1 MRGLIDVSVSKLF
14 VKNCPAKYYFF
25 SFTVC
30 LKKPVALIKKA
41 FYFLFF
47 VLLLGSLGCSVKKNT
62 ASSRTYHNLVSHYNI
77 YFNAR
82 ESYKSG
88 IRKAS
93 KQLKPDFNKTLP
105 AFPLETKETA
115 GLITSEMDRV
125 VKKVSKL
132 ITYHSITA
140 KPKQKKTKLTE
151 KEKEFF
157 NLPEYNKWVDDSYLL
172 MGKAQYMKNDLASA
186 LTSFN
191 YIVSKKYPDP
201 GVVMEARLWAAKI
214 YDRSKDFRAAEETLQ
229 ELEKEKDKIPS
240 SILKDYF
247 KVKANH
253 YLLQGKT
260 DLAIEEL
267 KKTLEYSKKKDEK
280 ALTAY
285 LLGQLY
291 EEKKD
296 MADAVKYYRMVF
308 HFNPPY
314 EMAFNAHI
322 RIAEDTETYAE
333 NLKQIKKDLHK
344 LLRDEKNKEYRD
356 QIYYAF
362 GKIAMK
368 ENKPDEAIEY
378 FKKSA
383 HYSVSNDVQKGLS
396 YLAAAEI
403 YFDRNDYD
411 HAQMFYDSTVAFLP
425 GDYAGYAEY
434 KNKSN
439 SLNRLVRYTRE
450 ITLQDSLQHLAALP
464 EKKRLAII
472 DGIIETLVQQEK
484 QEAEQN
490 ASQAYSR
497 GQAMLTDIRYQS
509 ELNRSGQW
517 YFYNP
522 TALGFGRTEFK
533 RRWGTRKLEDNWRRK
548 NKASVS
554 FESATQEEDSLS
566 AEQVIKSVQKTNK
579 KSRSYY
585 LRQIPLNDSMM
596 VASNAQLQEGLFE
609 SAMIFYNDLK
619 DYDKAIHN
627 LERIATDFPQ
637 STYLL
642 ASYYTLY
649 NLYRETGKT
658 DLADK
663 YKNLI
668 IEKFPDSEQA
678 KVLKDPLYLKKI
690 NEQKLEEERKY
701 EQVYHM
707 FETGNYQ
714 EVIRRCDLAL
724 QEKTGEDLRSKYMF
738 LRAVSIGKTS
748 DPRTFKEALKQVAD
762 SVTDRDIATRATN
775 LITYLNQEHPVLKQ
789 EEIEK
794 TARVIY
800 HFNPKEDHFLT
811 IFVKDPSINLN
822 QLKFEIINFNTD
834 QYPQTDFEVNTDKD
848 AVKGMNVITV
858 KTLGKF
864 KEAMDYLKAFDQYP
878 ALAPYVQNPGIEVFL
893 FSESGFKTFLKSKS
907 LDPYRVFYKKYYLR

>member
-1 MRGLIDVSVSKLF
+1 MALI
-14 VKNCPAKYYFF
+14 N
-25 SFTVC
+25 
-30 LKKPVALIKKA
+30 LIKKVLYC
-41 FYFLFF
+41 FFLVF
-47 VLLLGSLGCSVKKNT
+47 LLGSLGCSVKKNT
-62 ASSRTYHNLVSHYNI
+62 ASSRAFHNLVSHYNI
-77 YFNAR
+77 YFNAK

-93 KQLKPDFNKTLP
+93 KQLQPDFTKTMP
-105 AFPLETKETA
+105 VFPLETKETA

-125 VKKVSKL
+125 VKKASKL

-140 KPKQKKTKLTE
+140 KPKQKKTRLTK
-151 KEKEFF
+151 KEKDFF

-172 MGKAQYMKNDLASA
+172 MGKAQYMKNDLPSA
-186 LTSFN
+186 LISFN
-191 YIVSKKYPDP
+191 YIINKKYPDP
-201 GVVMEARLWAAKI
+201 EVVLEARLWAAKV
-214 YDRSKDFRAAEETLQ
+214 YDRTKDFRAAEETLQ
-229 ELEKEKDKIPS
+229 GLEKEKNKIPS
-240 SILKDYF
+240 SLLEDYY
-247 KVKANH
+247 KVRANH
-253 YLLQGKT
+253 YLLHGET

-267 KKTLEYSKKKDEK
+267 KKAFEYIKKKDKK
-280 ALTAY
+280 AFTAY

-308 HFNPPY
+308 HLNPPY

-322 RIAEDTETYAE
+322 RIAEDTETYAG
-333 NLKQIKKDLHK
+333 NLKQIKKDLRK

-368 ENKPDEAIEY
+368 ENKPDEAIAY
-378 FKKSA
+378 FIKSA

-396 YLAAAEI
+396 YLAVAEI

-425 GDYAGYAEY
+425 GNYAGYENY
-434 KNKSN
+434 KNESN

-472 DGIIETLVQQEK
+472 DGIIEQLVLQEK

-497 GQAMLTDIRYQS
+497 GQAMQTDIRYQS

-533 RRWGTRKLEDNWRRK
+533 RRWGNRKLEDNWRRK

-566 AEQVIKSVQKTNK
+566 TEQVIKSVQKTNK

-627 LERIATDFPQ
+627 LERLATDFPQ
-637 STYLL
+637 SIYLL
-642 ASYYTLY
+642 ATYYTLY
-649 NLYRETGKT
+649 SLYRETGKT
-658 DLADK
+658 NLADK

-690 NEQKLEEERKY
+690 NEQRLEEDRKY
-701 EQVYHM
+701 EQVYHL
-707 FETGNYQ
+707 FKTGHYQ
-714 EVIRRCDLAL
+714 EVIRRCDQAL
-724 QEKTGEDLRSKYMF
+724 QKRTGADLKSKYMF

-748 DPRTFKEALKQVAD
+748 DPRTFKKVLMQVAD
-762 SVTDRDIATRATN
+762 SVTDQDIADRAKN
-775 LITYLNQEHPVLKQ
+775 MISYLNQEHPVLKQ

-794 TARVIY
+794 TASVMY
-800 HFNPKEDHFLT
+800 HFNPKEDHLLT
-811 IFVKDPSINLN
+811 IFVNDPSINLN

-834 QYPQTDFEVNTDKD
+834 QYPQTDFEVKTDKD
-848 AVKGMNVITV
+848 AVKGMSVISV
-858 KTLGKF
+858 KTLGKY
-864 KEAMDYLKAFDQYP
+864 KEAMDYMKAFDQYP
-878 ALAPYVQNPGIEVFL
+878 ALTPYVHNPGIEVFI
-893 FSESGFKTFLKSKS
+893 FSESGFKTFLKNKS
-907 LDPYRVFYKKYYLR
+907 LDTYRVFYKKYYLR